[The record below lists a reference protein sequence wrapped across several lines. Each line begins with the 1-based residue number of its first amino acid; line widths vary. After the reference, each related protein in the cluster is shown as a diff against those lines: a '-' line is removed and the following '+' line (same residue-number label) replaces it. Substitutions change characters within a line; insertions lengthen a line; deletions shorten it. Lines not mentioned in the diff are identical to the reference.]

1 MKSIASQD
9 IIGKGGKRPGAGRPK
24 LPPNRKK
31 VAWLASLSPEV
42 REWLQQQKNASRI
55 IENLIREKMKIGI
68 VLLIV
73 YSYLFVG
80 WIEWI
85 PI

>member
-73 YSYLFVG
+73 SSYLFVG
-80 WIEWI
+80 WIEWL
-85 PI
+85 PV